1 MKKTEEVK
9 KEMEKVETMGEVMKK
24 GKDTMEKKYNAG
36 LEGVIACETKISR
49 IDLVNGKAILE
60 YRGYDIRDLARKSS
74 YEEVAFLLLYGYLPK
89 RDELQEFK
97 IGLAER
103 RELPPQI
110 IGLLTHLPPYTHP
123 MVVLRTAISYL
134 GSLDKRIHI
143 KTREENLEKAMNLI
157 AKFPTIVAYYQ
168 RIRTGRNL
176 IPPTL
181 ELSHAANFLYMLHG
195 EEPTRTEEK
204 ALDMDMILHAE
215 HELNASTFVAR
226 VAASTLADMY
236 ACVVAATGTLM
247 GPLHGG
253 AAQEVM
259 KMLREVAIPRKA
271 DEYVRRKLDAGEKI
285 MGFGHR
291 VYKNVMDPRA
301 ELLRRL
307 AKRLAAEREPR
318 WFQISEA
325 IAKAAFKYKNLLPNV
340 DFYSASIY
348 ANLGLPDD
356 LFVNIF
362 AMGRISGWV
371 AHIIEQYE
379 DNKLIRP
386 RARYTGQQELH
397 YMPLSER

>member
-1 MKKTEEVK
+1 MAQVAS
-9 KEMEKVETMGEVMKK
+9 
-24 GKDTMEKKYNAG
+24 YSAG
-36 LEGVIACETKISR
+36 LEGVIACESSISR
-49 IDLVNGKAILE
+49 IDLVDGKAVLE

-74 YEEVAFLLLYGYLPK
+74 YEEVTFLLLYGRLPK
-89 RDELQEFK
+89 KYELQDFK
-97 IGLAER
+97 ISLSEK

-134 GSLDKRIHI
+134 GSLDRKIHV
-143 KTREENLEKAMNLI
+143 KTREENLEKAMNLV
-157 AKFPTIVAYYQ
+157 AKFPTIVAYYE

-176 IPPTL
+176 ISPTL
-181 ELSHAANFLYMLHG
+181 ELSHAANFLYMLKG
-195 EEPTRTEEK
+195 EEPTKTEEK
-204 ALDMDMILHAE
+204 ALDMDLILHAE

-259 KMLREVAIPRKA
+259 RMLREVKSPRNA
-271 DEYVRRKLDAGEKI
+271 DEYVRRKIEAGEKI

-291 VYKNVMDPRA
+291 VYRNVIDPRA

-307 AKRLAAEREPR
+307 ARRLAQERESR

-325 IAKAAFKYKNLLPNV
+325 IAKAAYKYKNLLPNV

-362 AMGRISGWV
+362 AMGRISGWT

-379 DNKLIRP
+379 NNRLIRP
-386 RARYTGQQELH
+386 RAKYVGEVERRYV
-397 YMPLSER
+397 PLSER